1 MKTIIYNAHVVMVDK
16 IIDGGYLAFENG
28 VISDLG
34 EGIPKLD
41 GEVIDAKGLYL
52 SAGFIDIHC
61 HGGAD
66 CDFSDGSVEAYLI
79 PAEFH
84 VVHGTTA
91 LVPTVT
97 TSQTEDII
105 NSLECFFRANSSEHD
120 GARLL
125 GIHMEGPY
133 ISKAQAGAQDA
144 RYIREP
150 QEEDYEYIFKKAN
163 GSIIRWTF
171 APEVRGSDKFSDY
184 LKNKGII
191 PSIGHSDALY
201 EDVKR
206 FYDKG
211 TRLLTHFYSS
221 MSSIT
226 RIDGYRRTGV
236 VESGYLLD
244 DMNVE
249 VIADGHHLP
258 PELLEMIY
266 KFKGSDR
273 IALVTDAMRG
283 AGMPDGKT
291 VLGKR
296 EGGLNCI
303 IEGGVAKLPDRSAFA
318 GSVCTA
324 NNLVKTMYKTV
335 GVPLD
340 EAVKMITYTPARIM
354 GLDSKMGSL
363 KKGFCADLVLFD
375 DDINIHR
382 TIISGKT
389 VFQRSE
395 L

>member
-16 IIDGGYLAFENG
+16 IIDRGYLAFENG

-84 VVHGTTA
+84 AVHGTTA
-91 LVPTVT
+91 LVPTIT
-97 TSQTEDII
+97 TGKVEDFFP
-105 NSLECFFRANSSEHD
+105 SLDSFLKVKNADHN

-133 ISKAQAGAQDA
+133 ISKNQAGAQDL

-150 QEEDYEYIFKKAN
+150 IAEDYEYIVKKAK
-163 GSIIRWTF
+163 GSILRWTF
-171 APEVRGSDKFSDY
+171 APETEGADEFADY
-184 LKNKGII
+184 IKSQDIM
-191 PSIGHSDALY
+191 PSIGHSDALS

-226 RIDGYRRTGV
+226 RVDGYRKTGV

-296 EGGLNCI
+296 EGGLDCI

-324 NNLVKTMYKTV
+324 NSLVRTMYKTV

-354 GLDSKMGSL
+354 GLDSKTGSL

-382 TIISGKT
+382 TIIGGKT

>member
-1 MKTIIYNAHVVMVDK
+1 MKTIIYNAHVVMANK

-105 NSLECFFRANSSEHD
+105 NSLECFFMANSSEHD

-133 ISKAQAGAQDA
+133 ISKTQAGAQDV

-150 QEEDYEYIFKKAN
+150 QEEDYEYILKKAN

-226 RIDGYRRTGV
+226 RVDGYRKTGV

-296 EGGLNCI
+296 EGGLDCI

-324 NNLVKTMYKTV
+324 NSLVRTMYKTV

-382 TIISGKT
+382 TIINGKT